1 MVYCHQFP
9 RFVQANN
16 SLPLF
21 LVVCQSIPVS
31 RKFAELLHDW
41 ARSTDGIKIYH
52 SLLET
57 NRDALPPDE
66 LMLSLSALAVFQSMR
81 RGTEP
86 DGKEPPERVQL
97 IDIHRL
103 LTGENTSSS
112 DEAIVREMVWSFFRT
127 VVQILPPDTY
137 PSYVRFLDPALAAV
151 STSEQNLHGVVDHYW
166 MKRLRFSSND
176 ADAIAEVWKDIQSL
190 PQYTGIEQRLS
201 ITADGKTRDETS
213 DYNTTSTQVG
223 NRPLVKQIEDGC
235 GLDNPGNHTSLP
247 WWLTFLRVLGTGVCI
262 TT

>member
-9 RFVQANN
+9 RFAQANN
-16 SLPLF
+16 YLPLF
-21 LVVCQSIPVS
+21 LVVCQSIPVN
-31 RKFAELLHDW
+31 RKFAELLRDW
-41 ARSTDGIKIYH
+41 VRSTDGIKTYH

-103 LTGENTSSS
+103 LTGENTSPS

-127 VVQILPPDTY
+127 VMQVLPPDTY

-151 STSEQNLHGVVDHYW
+151 STSEQNLHGIMDHYW
-166 MKRLRFSSND
+166 MKRLRFSLND
-176 ADAIAEVWKDIQSL
+176 ADALAEVWKDVQSV
-190 PQYTGIEQRLS
+190 PSPVRPSMKYTKSEKQSTIV
-201 ITADGKTRDETS
+201 DGKGEDETS
-213 DYNTTSTQVG
+213 NYGTTFTRVDKI
-223 NRPLVKQIEDGC
+223 PLVV
-235 GLDNPGNHTSLP
+235 HRS
-247 WWLTFLRVLGTGVCI
+247 
-262 TT
+262 